1 MPDRHPA
8 ENAAADACP
17 ASGDPVGPVLPGQRC
32 TSRLASDG
40 VLACVTCLDPAWVIV
55 RNHDGT
61 FTARRDAWG
70 NQQIITVPTLE
81 ELAARLLALQRGLP
95 G

>member
-1 MPDRHPA
+1 MVRVR
-8 ENAAADACP
+8 
-17 ASGDPVGPVLPGQRC
+17 G
-32 TSRLASDG
+32 
-40 VLACVTCLDPAWVIV
+40 LDPAWVIV
-55 RNHDGT
+55 RNHDDT

>member
-1 MPDRHPA
+1 MVRVR
-8 ENAAADACP
+8 
-17 ASGDPVGPVLPGQRC
+17 G
-32 TSRLASDG
+32 
-40 VLACVTCLDPAWVIV
+40 LDPAWVIV
-55 RNHDGT
+55 RNRDGT

>member
-1 MPDRHPA
+1 MSEPSCDELMVRVR
-8 ENAAADACP
+8 
-17 ASGDPVGPVLPGQRC
+17 G
-32 TSRLASDG
+32 
-40 VLACVTCLDPAWVIV
+40 LDPAWVIV
-55 RNHDGT
+55 RNHDDT

>member
-1 MPDRHPA
+1 MSELSCD
-8 ENAAADACP
+8 E
-17 ASGDPVGPVLPGQRC
+17 VLVRV
-32 TSRLASDG
+32 R
-40 VLACVTCLDPAWVIV
+40 CLDPAWVIV
-55 RNHDGT
+55 RNDDGT